1 MAKIR
6 VTPEELGTAS
16 QKLAEMSNNYSEIS
30 KQLLQEASNMGAAW
44 EGADNQA
51 FVQQIT
57 GMCNSLQKM
66 AEKLAEA
73 SAALDK
79 QKNNYQARLQA
90 NIDAIKKLAN

>member
-79 QKNNYQARLQA
+79 KKNNYKARLQA